1 MKNFNISVR
10 KAGNN
15 VVVNTKDLINFMYIF
30 FEMNEVEHSAFEC
43 GTGNPYIVF
52 SYHHTE
58 DFKIVRYGLD
68 KCIVIDVFDEL
79 LKDYPGTF
87 SNMSDDIDY
96 WI

>member
-30 FEMNEVEHSAFEC
+30 FEMNEVPHSAFEC
-43 GTGNPYIVF
+43 GQGNPFIVF
-52 SYHHTE
+52 SYHQTD

-68 KCIVIDVFDEL
+68 KCVIIDVFDEL
-79 LKDYPGTF
+79 VKDYPGTF
-87 SNMSDDIDY
+87 SNMTDNIVY